1 MKKFALLL
9 LLSTV
14 FVGCTN
20 EMNNDNSSSSSAIS
34 LTLTSSA
41 TSTNN
46 SSDSSLVSE
55 SNTANVEQDTTS
67 ENAE

>member
-20 EMNNDNSSSSSAIS
+20 EMNNDNSSSNSAIS
-34 LTLTSSA
+34 LTPTSSA

-55 SNTANVEQDTTS
+55 SNTANVEQDTSS
-67 ENAE
+67 ENLE